1 MSHSRKS
8 EIYLYAMQTSMDEG
22 NTGEAE
28 KKRLEWEQ
36 AVTDELKTLDENLS
50 DLENK
55 IRVFDEEDETGSPK
69 LNIPTAAV
77 LKYEINEKCNSLSEG
92 LEKIQIE
99 KNSEHAKLRKDIIL
113 LQTRVKSLE
122 LENDRLIS
130 NVADVRANINE
141 SDFRRDLDRELANVK
156 KTLRWRIK
164 ENN

>member
-8 EIYLYAMQTSMDEG
+8 EIYMYAMQTSIDEG

-28 KKRLEWEQ
+28 KKHLEWEQ

-55 IRVFDEEDETGSPK
+55 IGVFDEEEDETGSPK

-77 LKYEINEKCNSLSEG
+77 LKYEINEKYNSLSEG
-92 LEKIQIE
+92 LDKIQIE

-113 LQTRVKSLE
+113 LQARVKSLE
-122 LENDRLIS
+122 LENDRLQRCR
-130 NVADVRANINE
+130 NQHHQAAQ
-141 SDFRRDLDRELANVK
+141 
-156 KTLRWRIK
+156 KTK
-164 ENN
+164 N